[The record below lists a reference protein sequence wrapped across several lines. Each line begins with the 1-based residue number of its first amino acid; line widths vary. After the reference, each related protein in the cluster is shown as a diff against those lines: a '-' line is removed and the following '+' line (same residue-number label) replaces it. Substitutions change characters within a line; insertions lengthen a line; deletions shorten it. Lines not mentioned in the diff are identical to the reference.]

1 MGEITVKS
9 KKRVIDQP
17 AFPCGACRQVISETI
32 DRQNSPIQVV
42 LFGEAGPFW
51 IFDDG
56 KDHLLLD
63 KEQSLNVPMV
73 LIQGMADP
81 DVPWETTARIEQAF
95 PKSDIDIVLVE
106 DGDHRLSRPE
116 DLELIDKEVLN
127 LSYRNEEYSTF

>member
-1 MGEITVKS
+1 MRLSVLMENGQIIKGANQENAAYTMCLCAERVALSTASSNFPDMPIVAMAITVKS

-56 KDHLLLD
+56 KD
-63 KEQSLNVPMV
+63 
-73 LIQGMADP
+73 LI
-81 DVPWETTARIEQAF
+81 PWSFTGKA
-95 PKSDIDIVLVE
+95 
-106 DGDHRLSRPE
+106 LS
-116 DLELIDKEVLN
+116 
-127 LSYRNEEYSTF
+127 